1 MEMGFP
7 VMSPKRIATRYLR
20 SWFAVDLISC
30 IPVDQFIALMQR
42 DKKVL
47 NNRLRLVLLKPLGQA
62 LITSDVPPEPL
73 RETLLAA
80 T

>member
-1 MEMGFP
+1 MTRLSKLLQALDLP
-7 VMSPKRIATRYLR
+7 TRSP
-20 SWFAVDLISC
+20 D